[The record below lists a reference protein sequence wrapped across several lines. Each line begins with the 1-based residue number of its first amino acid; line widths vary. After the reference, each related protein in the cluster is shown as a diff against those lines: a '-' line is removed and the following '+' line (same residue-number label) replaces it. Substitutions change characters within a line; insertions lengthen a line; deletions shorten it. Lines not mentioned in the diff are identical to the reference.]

1 MKSSGIG
8 GQAVLEGVMMKNKN
22 QYAVAVRKPDGDIAV
37 DTKEFKGASEKY
49 PFLKLPIVRG
59 VVAFIESL
67 MIGIKTLTFS
77 ASFYEEEEE
86 IKKETE
92 SKKSGEGFSNFLIVF
107 TSVLLAVGVFI
118 VLPYYA
124 SQFLGKK
131 IDSQTILSLF
141 EGLIRIAL
149 FVGYVIAIS
158 QMKDIK
164 RVFMYH
170 GAEHKTINCIE
181 QGYELTVKNVKR
193 QPVQHKRC
201 GTSFML
207 IVMFISII
215 FFMFIRVEAPWLR
228 LLLRLILVPVIA
240 GVSYEFLKL
249 AGRSDSKIVDI
260 LSKPGLWMQKLT
272 TKEPD
277 DKMIEVAIQS
287 VEAVFDWRA
296 YLEENAPKKSVRN
309 KKNKKNNKNKT
320 EEKSAVTKKASTKET
335 LTKETNKTTDSNQQ
349 TLNKNDLED
358 ELESLDMILDDT
370 EIDSS
375 VLAKQ
380 KQDSLKEK
388 VRIAEESVRNSSL
401 EVSSSL
407 EPTEEE
413 DDLILRALDKYFV
426 FSNEDASN

>member
-118 VLPYYA
+118 VLPYYP